1 MARLALS
8 RRDLLIAL
16 GGLILFAAIGAFMLT
31 RDQGYDRAYDARV
44 EAPTYA
50 GEHPLVLFDEA
61 HGQEQF
67 SDHAFRPFVRLL
79 ESDGYRVEAN
89 EETLSAERL
98 ASVHALVIVGGAA
111 ADALSEAEASVVTEW
126 VLRGGSLLL
135 VAEGEGAHALAER
148 FGVEF
153 SDAAADEP
161 EHVFTGAALGAHAI
175 TAAPQRADPVVTFG
189 ARAIRGPADAAQLLR
204 LVGVNGWT
212 QGLAIRFGRGRL
224 VILADEDML
233 RAYLDEAGAPIGMN
247 RPGAANRQ
255 FVLNVMHWLTHLF

>member
-8 RRDLLIAL
+8 RRDLLIVL
-16 GGLILFAAIGAFMLT
+16 GGLVVFAAVAAFMLT
-31 RDQGYDRAYDARV
+31 RDQGYDRAYDPRV
-44 EAPTYA
+44 EAPTYS

-61 HGQEQF
+61 REQKQL

-79 ESDGYRVEAN
+79 RSDGYRVEAN

-111 ADALSEAEASVVTEW
+111 ADAFSEAEASVVTEW

-135 VAEGEGAHALAER
+135 IAEGEGARSLVER

-175 TAAPQRADPVVTFG
+175 TAAPQRADPVITFG
-189 ARAIRGPADAAQLLR
+189 ARAIRGPADAAQLLK
-204 LVGVNGWT
+204 LEGVNGWT
-212 QGLAIRFGRGRL
+212 HGLAIRFGRGRA
-224 VILADEDML
+224 VILADADML
-233 RAYLDEAGAPIGMN
+233 RAYRNEADAPIGMN
-247 RPGAANRQ
+247 RPGAANAQ
-255 FVLNVMHWLTHLF
+255 FALNAMHWLTHLF